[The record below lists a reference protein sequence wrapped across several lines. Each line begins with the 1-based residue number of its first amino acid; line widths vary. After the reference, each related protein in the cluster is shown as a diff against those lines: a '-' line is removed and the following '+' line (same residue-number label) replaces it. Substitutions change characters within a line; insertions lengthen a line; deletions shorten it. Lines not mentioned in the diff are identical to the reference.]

1 MTRIERRAVVIEV
14 HPHHRRSRQLPQKPA
29 EEKFALGSLA
39 FDLGDDD
46 VRRRFP
52 DSVERLLL
60 LIQQTTC
67 HTICCRIA
75 DFSYRTFSRNS
86 VSIIDFPNPWKI
98 ISLFS

>member
-1 MTRIERRAVVIEV
+1 MSVRSFRARDRSQDLLDQILSRIGLPPMTRIERRAVVIEA

-60 LIQQTTC
+60 LHC
-67 HTICCRIA
+67 DAHHLYA
-75 DFSYRTFSRNS
+75 
-86 VSIIDFPNPWKI
+86 
-98 ISLFS
+98 LLL